1 MTKEEYAEALK
12 KVKAKPKDKTN
23 SYMKVSLGYSSTFI
37 LDYKKGMELINAME
51 SAESLNIS
59 WIEAPTLSKDLK
71 GMTFEPMS
79 ESQYNRIQAAILL
92 NIPLNE
98 VPEELNK

>member
-59 WIEAPTLSKDLK
+59 WSEAPTLSKDLK

-92 NIPLNE
+92 NIPLSE